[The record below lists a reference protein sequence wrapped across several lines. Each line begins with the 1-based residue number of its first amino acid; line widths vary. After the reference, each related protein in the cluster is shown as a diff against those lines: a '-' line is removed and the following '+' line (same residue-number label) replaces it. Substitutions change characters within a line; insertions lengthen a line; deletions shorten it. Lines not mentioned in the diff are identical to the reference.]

1 MSKKQLCIIIF
12 FFCGLC
18 VQAGNSLGFSKQ
30 KPLIFGLDTDYAPL
44 EYVDEDG
51 MPKGYDV
58 EFAQELM
65 RRLDIPFTYQPNT
78 WENISGDVMTGRVDL
93 AMMVYSPY
101 RKHDIC
107 YSHAVFR
114 LYYQIVY
121 RVDDSGKFDLRN
133 LEGKE
138 IAFMKSRPVSDTLS
152 KIGVKMVETKDLPK
166 AMQDLSKGKYDAVIC
181 FRYQAN
187 YLMEHYNL
195 MNLKAEDLTLMAR
208 EYCFVSKN
216 KKLIDAIDMELQLME
231 SDGSIMKYYGG
242 VASKFGGGIPDW
254 IFFLFGGLV
263 ILFML
268 VFIFY
273 QHKTQNK
280 LFVQMKKAQQN
291 ERLKT
296 VFLANVSHA
305 LRTPLNAIIGFSD
318 VLREGAGMLPPEDEK
333 ELLEQVHKNGR
344 QLAYFVDELLQ
355 LSNYEGSDLQF
366 NRTEIDLPQVLHEYE
381 EEMARYLKEGVIL
394 KVTSPHD
401 TCKVTVDSNHLRTVV
416 MHFLR
421 NAAAHTT
428 EGQITLFYEKR
439 DGGLF
444 LSVKDT
450 GEGVPKKLQKN
461 IFGLL
466 SEKETYVQ
474 SEAPGLGLSICKAI
488 IDQVNGKIG
497 LESEEGKGSTFWF
510 WTPCK
515 IETQP

>member
-1 MSKKQLCIIIF
+1 
-12 FFCGLC
+12 
-18 VQAGNSLGFSKQ
+18 
-30 KPLIFGLDTDYAPL
+30 
-44 EYVDEDG
+44 
-51 MPKGYDV
+51 
-58 EFAQELM
+58 
-65 RRLDIPFTYQPNT
+65 
-78 WENISGDVMTGRVDL
+78 
-93 AMMVYSPY
+93 
-101 RKHDIC
+101 
-107 YSHAVFR
+107 
-114 LYYQIVY
+114 
-121 RVDDSGKFDLRN
+121 
-133 LEGKE
+133 
-138 IAFMKSRPVSDTLS
+138 
-152 KIGVKMVETKDLPK
+152 MVETKNLPK

-187 YLMEHYNL
+187 YLMEHYSL

-231 SDGSIMKYYGG
+231 TDGAIMKYYGG
-242 VASKFGGGIPDW
+242 VASWFGGNIPDW

-428 EGQITLFYEKR
+428 EGQITLFYEMR

-488 IDQVNGKIG
+488 IDQINGKIG

-515 IETQP
+515 IEIQP